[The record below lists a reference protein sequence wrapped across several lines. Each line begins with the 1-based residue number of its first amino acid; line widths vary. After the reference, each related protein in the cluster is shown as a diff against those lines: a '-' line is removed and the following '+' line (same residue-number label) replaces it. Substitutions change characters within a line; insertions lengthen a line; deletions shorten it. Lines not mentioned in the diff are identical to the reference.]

1 MAEIALNAH
10 SQHFARLYLLA
21 GTEVKKNATQEKG
34 SIEEVTNM
42 FPAATWEECRK
53 LSEYRVRFKSGTT
66 VTVHGDAL
74 SFI

>member
-10 SQHFARLYLLA
+10 SQHFARLYLLP
-21 GTEVKKNATQEKG
+21 GTDVKKNDTQEEG

-53 LSEYRVRFKSGTT
+53 LSEYRVRLKSGTT
-66 VTVHGDAL
+66 ETVRGHGL